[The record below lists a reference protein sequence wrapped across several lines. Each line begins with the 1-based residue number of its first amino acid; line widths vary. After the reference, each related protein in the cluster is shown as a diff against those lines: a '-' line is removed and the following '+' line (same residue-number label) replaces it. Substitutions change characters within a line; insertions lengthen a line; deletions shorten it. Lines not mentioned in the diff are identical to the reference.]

1 MFELLGGITVQR
13 LLWALLLI
21 SLFFL
26 LAWLIHR
33 LSSRIAMRIIR
44 LNRLA
49 PEGYRWRSE
58 RVNTLHG
65 LIADTVT
72 FFAFFLATLLS
83 LSLFVDSA
91 TLLWMVGLFSA
102 GFGLSA
108 RPLVSD
114 FLSGVS
120 FIFEDTF
127 EVGEK
132 VDMMGT
138 PGGNVEG
145 IVEAVNLRTTLVR
158 APTGELFTVPN
169 GEIRVVRNYSRG
181 RFSTADVLISIQ
193 AEDLGRALPLLEE
206 LGKEAMDVLPN
217 LLEPWRVISKS
228 GEMGDKVEL
237 SLLAKAR
244 FGKAAELRTRLLAL
258 LQERLAEADIHPVG

>member
-1 MFELLGGITVQR
+1 MFEAFGTMSAQR
-13 LLWALLLI
+13 LLWAMLWI
-21 SLFFL
+21 ALFFL
-26 LAWLIHR
+26 LAWLVHR
-33 LSSRIAMRIIR
+33 LSARIAMRIIR

-49 PEGYRWRSE
+49 PQSYRWRNE
-58 RVNTLHG
+58 RINTLHG
-65 LIADTVT
+65 LIADAVT
-72 FFAFFLATLLS
+72 FFAFFLATVLS
-83 LSLFVDSA
+83 LSLFVDSE
-91 TLLWMVGLFSA
+91 TLLWMIGLFSA

-132 VDMMGT
+132 VDMMGV

-145 IVEAVNLRTTLVR
+145 VVEAVNLRTTLVR

-181 RFSTADVLISIQ
+181 RFSTADVAIHLQ
-193 AEDLGRALPLLEE
+193 AEDIGQALPLLEE
-206 LGKEAMDVLPN
+206 LGKEAMDLLPH

-228 GEMGDKVEL
+228 GEMGQQVEL

-258 LQERLAEADIHPVG
+258 VAERLAEAEIHLAG